1 MFELEIFTPN
11 KPVYN
16 GQVKM
21 AIVPGI
27 EGQFG
32 VLQNHAPFISKI
44 NSGLL
49 AVFKYSDNDQTDSFF
64 IMNGVAEVK
73 DNKCRILVKFAENVA
88 HIDLSAE
95 NNDLAAVNAE
105 ISKTDKESVAYI
117 KLLSQKDILEQK
129 IAALS
134 ENH

>member
-11 KPVYN
+11 KPIYT

-27 EGQFG
+27 KGQFG

-49 AVFKYSDNDQTDSFF
+49 AVFKESDNNQTDSFF

-73 DNKCRILVKFAENVA
+73 DNKCRILVKFAEDAAN
-88 HIDLSAE
+88 IDLAAE
-95 NNDLAAVNAE
+95 NKELEAVNAE
-105 ISKTDKESVAYI
+105 IARADKESVAYI